1 MSETTASAPA
11 ASTVTPADSVT
22 PSSARHRRARTALRV
37 VQVLLALFYGI
48 ASACQAHRAPVGV
61 RGVRQARL
69 GQRGMYTIGV
79 LELAGAIALLIPVLQ
94 SVAATALGALM
105 VGAFIVQVTAF
116 EGENAATPLILLVPL
131 ALIAW
136 ARRAANN
143 ELWGLV
149 RRGEW
154 RGRRGG
160 APPSLRLLPRQPAQ
174 HLHRPAHPRDAEG
187 RAAYGGG
194 GGRFAGVRRDGLT
207 PTPTPVSFR
216 RRRYRRLR
224 SGQTIRAAAR
234 GRDDTG
240 WAFSLATLTL
250 HR

>member
-48 ASACQAHRAPVGV
+48 ASALPKLIAHPSASE
-61 RGVRQARL
+61 AFDRL
-69 GQRGMYTIGV
+69 GWGSGGMYTIGV

-149 RRGEW
+149 RRGE
-154 RGRRGG
+154 
-160 APPSLRLLPRQPAQ
+160 
-174 HLHRPAHPRDAEG
+174 
-187 RAAYGGG
+187 
-194 GGRFAGVRRDGLT
+194 
-207 PTPTPVSFR
+207 
-216 RRRYRRLR
+216 
-224 SGQTIRAAAR
+224 
-234 GRDDTG
+234 
-240 WAFSLATLTL
+240 
-250 HR
+250 